1 MSETNLGAGCGLW
14 AQCAISAFRRIISIY
29 QTLGPFFLVLFR
41 GQNPESLAAGLS
53 TKWNPVP
60 LERKGTVV
68 EQGRESGSVS
78 FRPRILLLQT
88 ISAQESGMELDIYW
102 NTDCRDLQESGHFA
116 SFGEHFL
123 LFSNHLIISKAI

>member
-29 QTLGPFFLVLFR
+29 QTLGPFFLGARTQKVLLP
-41 GQNPESLAAGLS
+41 GSQ

-102 NTDCRDLQESGHFA
+102 NTDCRDLQDSGHFA